1 MDTIERHAGIV
12 ATHRDRPKAP
22 LGGLPTAGGSQG
34 MQFNGGNVIECAF
47 VYPVFVGTKWQD
59 NQTWAALA
67 ADLQLFMN
75 DVFTS
80 SYVSTLKQ
88 YGFLAGASP
97 GSHFEGAPA
106 SATLD
111 DAAVAQIVANLK
123 TEGVIPEDP
132 SPSQASVSAHVAM
145 LFLDDTVQFDDPN
158 LGATCVQLYGYH
170 FFNTTLL
177 SAPFYY
183 GVIAPMTD
191 ACVAGDPYMSPV
203 PQLDRLTRVASHEL
217 GEMISDPD
225 FPNGWFS
232 QTSDEIGDI
241 CETNFGSF
249 QVSHPDGTTNT
260 WAVQALY
267 SLYDDEQG
275 NPICVLSSA
284 APYTPPAD
292 APGRAAAPDAADAS
306 RHLLPLPPTYRQGG
320 KIVRKPSEVHQY
332 ARRIMGGF
340 AYQHIHAQIPDL
352 LREMAQV
359 MQRGAK
365 LGKSAARASGDHKP
379 VVRKLG

>member
-1 MDTIERHAGIV
+1 MNEMFAGIV
-12 ATHRDRPKAP
+12 APHRDRSKPAK
-22 LGGLPTAGGSQG
+22 GLPFAGGSQG

-59 NQTWAALA
+59 NQTWVALA

-75 DVFTS
+75 DVFSS

-88 YGFLAGASP
+88 YGFLAGSSP

-106 SATLD
+106 SSTLD
-111 DAAVAQIVANLK
+111 DPAVAQIVANLK
-123 TEGVIPEDP
+123 TEGVIPEDG
-132 SPSQASVSAHVAM
+132 SPSGTSISAHVAM
-145 LFLDDTVQFDDPN
+145 LFLDDTVVFNDPN
-158 LGATCVQLYGYH
+158 LGESCVQLYGYH

-183 GVIAPMTD
+183 GVVAPMTD

-203 PQLDRLTRVASHEL
+203 SQLDRLTRVTSHEL

-225 FPNGWFS
+225 FPSGWFS
-232 QTSDEIGDI
+232 STSDEIGDI
-241 CETNFGSF
+241 CETTFGSF
-249 QVSHPDGTTNT
+249 QVTYPDGTTNT

-275 NPICVLSSA
+275 NPMCVLSST

-292 APGRAAAPDAADAS
+292 APARAAAVSPVAEAA
-306 RHLLPLPPTYRQGG
+306 RRMLPLPPTYRQGG
-320 KIVRKPSEVHQY
+320 EIVRKPSEVLQY
-332 ARRIMGGF
+332 TRRIMGGF
-340 AYQHIHAQIPDL
+340 AYQQIHGQIPDL
-352 LREMAQV
+352 LREMAQA
-359 MQRGAK
+359 MDRSTKRRQA
-365 LGKSAARASGDHKP
+365 AARAGHKP
-379 VVRKLG
+379 VVHKLG